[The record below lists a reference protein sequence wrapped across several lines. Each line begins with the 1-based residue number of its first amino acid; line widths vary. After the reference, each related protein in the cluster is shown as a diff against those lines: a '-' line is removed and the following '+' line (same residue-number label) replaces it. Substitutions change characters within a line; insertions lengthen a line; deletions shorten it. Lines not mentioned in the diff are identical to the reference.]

1 MTQNSKAKDEIEE
14 IVCVMPDYR
23 IELIIRLLRVLSQ
36 ATDRAVELSVKMAE
50 SISRKHK
57 V

>member
-36 ATDRAVELSVKMAE
+36 TTDRAVELSVKMAE
-50 SISRKHK
+50 SISRNAK
-57 V
+57 